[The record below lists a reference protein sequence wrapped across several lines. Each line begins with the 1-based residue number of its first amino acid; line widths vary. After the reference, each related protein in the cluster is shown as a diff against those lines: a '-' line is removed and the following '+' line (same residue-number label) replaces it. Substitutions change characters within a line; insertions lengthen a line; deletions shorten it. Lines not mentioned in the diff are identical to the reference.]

1 LESIGVDSHRGHAV
15 RRYLSL

>member
-1 LESIGVDSHRGHAV
+1 MESIGVDSHRGHAV